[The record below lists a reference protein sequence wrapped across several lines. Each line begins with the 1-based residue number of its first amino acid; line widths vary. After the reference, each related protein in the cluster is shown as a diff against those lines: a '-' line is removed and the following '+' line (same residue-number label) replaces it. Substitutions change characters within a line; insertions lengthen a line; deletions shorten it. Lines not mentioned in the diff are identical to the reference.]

1 MTFSTATIHF
11 WFVACTPP
19 IGSIDRSI
27 DRSMDRAVRKIC
39 ANKIDELR
47 DLACT
52 RPSGVILRK
61 FPVNDEGKL
70 IERRDS

>member
-11 WFVACTPP
+11 WLVACTPP
-19 IGSIDRSI
+19 IGSI

-39 ANKIDELR
+39 ANKIDELK